1 MGADKIIRPEWIPE
15 AYRGM
20 EAPARNKKQMRELHE
35 LQDIIS
41 DAVNKLNFPEYPAQ
55 LYEPISYILA
65 LGGKRMR
72 PALLLMACDLF
83 GGNVEAA
90 IPPALAI
97 EVFHNFTLMHDDIMD
112 NAPLRRG
119 SVTVHNKWNQNVGI
133 LSGDVMLVQG
143 YKLMMQV
150 PDHLLR
156 PILDIFNITAIGV
169 CEGQQ
174 LDMEFEELT
183 NVSISEYLNMIKLK
197 TAVVLGGAL
206 KIGALIGG
214 ADAKDADLLSD
225 FGVNLGIA
233 FQLQDDILD
242 VYGDPEKFGKQ
253 VGGDIISNKKTFL
266 LLKSLE
272 LADSSQSAELN
283 SWLNAKR
290 FNSTEK
296 VQAVT
301 AIYDSLSIRQLAEEA
316 MQTYADKAFEALDA
330 INLPENHKQYLRN
343 FADGLLVREH

>member
-1 MGADKIIRPEWIPE
+1 M
-15 AYRGM
+15 
-20 EAPARNKKQMRELHE
+20 KKLED
-35 LQDIIS
+35 LQAIIS
-41 DAVNKLNFPEYPAQ
+41 NAVNTLAFPEYPAE
-55 LYEPISYILA
+55 LYEPINYILS

-83 GGNVEAA
+83 GGDIDAA
-90 IPPALAI
+90 LPPALAI

-119 SVTVHNKWNQNVGI
+119 QVTVHERWNNNVGI

-150 PDHLLR
+150 EDRLLR
-156 PILDIFNITAIGV
+156 PILDIFNTTAVGV

-174 LDMEFEELT
+174 LDMDFEQRSD
-183 NVSISEYLNMIKLK
+183 VGIDEYLEMIRLK

-214 ADAKDADLLSD
+214 ADVKDADLLSS
-225 FGVNLGIA
+225 FGEHLGIA

-253 VGGDIISNKKTFL
+253 VGGDIISNKKTYL
-266 LLKSLE
+266 LIKALE
-272 LADSSQSAELN
+272 LAGNQRKTELDKWIDLKHFDSV
-283 SWLNAKR
+283 
-290 FNSTEK
+290 EK
-296 VQAVT
+296 VAAVT
-301 AIYDSLSIRQLAEEA
+301 AIYNSLNIRQRAEEA
-316 MQTYADKAFEALDA
+316 MQLHTDKAFEALDA
-330 INLPENHKQYLRN
+330 INLPAAQKQYLHD
-343 FADGLLVREH
+343 FADGLLVREN

>member
-1 MGADKIIRPEWIPE
+1 M
-15 AYRGM
+15 
-20 EAPARNKKQMRELHE
+20 NKLED
-35 LQDIIS
+35 LQAIIS
-41 DAVNKLNFPEYPAQ
+41 DAVDKLSYPEYPAS
-55 LYEPISYILA
+55 LYEPISYILS

-83 GGNVEAA
+83 GGDVEAA

-119 SVTVHNKWNQNVGI
+119 KITVHERWNQNVGI
-133 LSGDVMLVQG
+133 LSGDVMLIQG

-150 PDHLLR
+150 EERLLR
-156 PILDIFNITAIGV
+156 PILDIFNNTAVGV

-174 LDMEFEELT
+174 LDMEFEGRD
-183 NVSISEYLNMIKLK
+183 NVTVEEYLKMIRLK

-214 ADAKDADLLSD
+214 AGQTDADLLCS
-225 FGVNLGIA
+225 FGEHLGIA

-253 VGGDIISNKKTFL
+253 VGGDIISNKKTWL
-266 LLKSLE
+266 LIKAFE
-272 LADSSQSAELN
+272 LAENEDFDNLKAWIGLKQFD
-283 SWLNAKR
+283 NA
-290 FNSTEK
+290 EK
-296 VQAVT
+296 VEAVT
-301 AIYDSLSIRQLAEEA
+301 AIYNKLNIRTYAEET
-316 MQTYADKAFEALDA
+316 MQYYTEKAFEALDA
-330 INLPENHKQYLRN
+330 INLPDAHKQYLRD
-343 FADGLLVREH
+343 FADGLLVREN